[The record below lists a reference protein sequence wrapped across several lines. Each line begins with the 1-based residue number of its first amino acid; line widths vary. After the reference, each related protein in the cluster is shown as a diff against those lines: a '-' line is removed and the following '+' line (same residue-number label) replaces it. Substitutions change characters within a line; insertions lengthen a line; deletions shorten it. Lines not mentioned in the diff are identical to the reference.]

1 MCWWINHCRNIKMIL
16 TITNAIDLGQH
27 KPELINSLSTAL
39 LSRGRKYL
47 NIFIYKFKHVSK
59 VWDTYYFILTQY
71 SSMSYSPVF
80 SIKVLFKQC
89 EYIIMNI
96 MFYSE
101 SQAFCIIWW
110 EYCES
115 ILHFHSSCIWYLF
128 LICQFTSTAF
138 I

>member
-1 MCWWINHCRNIKMIL
+1 MIL

-27 KPELINSLSTAL
+27 KPELMNSLSTAL

-59 VWDTYYFILTQY
+59 VWDTYYFILTRY

-101 SQAFCIIWW
+101 SQAFCII
-110 EYCES
+110 
-115 ILHFHSSCIWYLF
+115 
-128 LICQFTSTAF
+128 
-138 I
+138 